1 MTYNINTHLS
11 IQTIW
16 IAVIGLIYSSLA
28 VAQEDSTVKH
38 FRESLL
44 PQTSAKWSV
53 TSLTELKPYLQFGFE
68 RKIVDRLYFNCELG
82 FGPDTD
88 FNDNNPFQNYLGART
103 RLDIR
108 WYFDPKDNKDIIA
121 HGFIAP
127 ELLLKYEQWQQEK
140 WIEQAGGAFA
150 QETLVSYQKYV
161 WGINVIAGCKF
172 TPYKTP
178 VTIDLLGGFG
188 VKRKIVN
195 SDPNAN
201 NFWNFFEGFDFNYS
215 GHFPN
220 LVFGVKLGYAI
231 D

>member
-1 MTYNINTHLS
+1 MNYNTHAQPA

-16 IAVIGLIYSSLA
+16 IAIIGLIYSSLA
-28 VAQEDSTVKH
+28 VAQQDSTATKY

-53 TSLTELKPYLQFGFE
+53 TSLTEFKPYLQFGFE
-68 RKIVDRLYFNCELG
+68 RKIVDRLYLNYELG
-82 FGPDTD
+82 YSPDI
-88 FNDNNPFQNYLGART
+88 DNSNSFQNYLGART
-103 RLDIR
+103 RLDVR
-108 WYFDPKDNKDIIA
+108 WYFDPKDNEKITA

-127 ELLLKYEQWQQEK
+127 ELLLKYEQWQQER
-140 WIEQAGGAFA
+140 WIEQAGGAFV
-150 QETLVSYQKYV
+150 QEILIKYQKYV
-161 WGINVIAGCKF
+161 WGINLIAGCKF

-178 VTIDLLGGFG
+178 ITIDLLGGFG
-188 VKRKIVN
+188 VKRKIID
-195 SDPNAN
+195 SEPNAN
-201 NFWNFFEGFDFNYS
+201 NIWNFFEVLDLNYS